1 MKFKF
6 ARNII
11 EGKFAEMSLYSE
23 IGGEGGINAQRFVD
37 ELNYL
42 VNYTGI
48 KEVRIRINSVG
59 GMVIEGIGIFSAIR
73 NINNA
78 KTAVVNTYNDG
89 IAASIAGVIM
99 LAGAKRYAKPY
110 ARTMVHGVSIPSVN
124 EADLSDNDKAGL
136 NSLAGMLAEVFQG
149 YAGKDEGFFAGLLSN
164 KSDNWFGTKEA
175 IELGLIDE
183 IEADDF
189 GFAPEANALSPE
201 AIYNR
206 INQFHNQLQT
216 TQSMKGI
223 AMKFGLGEN
232 ATEQEIINRVS
243 ALQNERDTLTAENE
257 SLKAE
262 LEEVS
267 EAAAVEAVE
276 NAIKQGKIS
285 DAGKVAALASAK
297 SNLKGFNAL
306 IGSMIVKAPNAL
318 NKIDNEGKGGEMA
331 EEVKGKTFRELE
343 RSNPELL
350 NRLKVEDKS
359 TFVNLY
365 NAQYNTKKTEADFK

>member
-1 MKFKF
+1 MNFKF
-6 ARNII
+6 ARNIVDK
-11 EGKFAEMSLYSE
+11 EFAEMSLYSE
-23 IGGEGGINAQRFVD
+23 IGGENGINAQRFVD

-110 ARTMVHGVSIPSVN
+110 ARTMIHGVSLPSTK
-124 EADLSDNDKAGL
+124 EDDLTDNDKAGL
-136 NSLAGMLAEVFQG
+136 NSLAGMLAEVFEG
-149 YAGKDEGFFAGLLSN
+149 YAGKDEGFFAALLSN

-175 IELGLIDE
+175 IALGLVDE
-183 IEADDF
+183 IEADDL

-206 INQFHNQLQT
+206 INQFYNHLT

-232 ATEQEIINRVS
+232 ATEQEIIHKVS
-243 ALQNERDTLTAENE
+243 ALQDERDTLTAENE

-306 IGSMIVKAPNAL
+306 IGSLTIKAPNAA
-318 NKIDNEGKGGEMA
+318 NQIQDEGGNGAMA

-343 RSNPELL
+343 RKNPELL
-350 NRLKVEDKS
+350 NRLKREDKA

-365 NAQYNTKKTEADFK
+365 NAQYSTNKTAADFK

>member
-1 MKFKF
+1 MNFKF
-6 ARNII
+6 ARNIVDK
-11 EGKFAEMSLYSE
+11 EFAEMSLYSE
-23 IGGEGGINAQRFVD
+23 IGGENGINAQRFVD

-110 ARTMVHGVSIPSVN
+110 ARTMVHGVSIPSTK
-124 EADLSDNDKAGL
+124 EDDLTENDKAGL
-136 NSLAGMLAEVFQG
+136 NSLAGMLAEVFKD
-149 YAGKDEGFFAGLLSN
+149 YAGKDEGFFADLLSN
-164 KSDNWFGTKEA
+164 KADNWFGTKEA
-175 IELGLIDE
+175 IALGLVDE
-183 IEADDF
+183 IEADDI

-206 INQFHNQLQT
+206 INQFHNHLT

-232 ATEQEIINRVS
+232 ATEQEIIHKVS
-243 ALQNERDTLTAENE
+243 ALQDERDTLTAENE

-267 EAAAVEAVE
+267 EAAAIEAVD

-306 IGSMIVKAPNAL
+306 IGSLTIKAPNAT
-318 NKIDNEGKGGEMA
+318 NQIQSEGGNGSMA
-331 EEVKGKTFRELE
+331 EQVKGKTFRELE

-350 NRLKVEDKS
+350 NRLKVEDKA

-365 NAQYNTKKTEADFK
+365 NAQYNTKKTEVDFK